1 MVKPNFF
8 IVGGP
13 KCGTTAM
20 ASYLQ
25 SHKDIYISEPKE
37 PNFFADDLAKI
48 KFVPTLNE
56 YLNLFKGKT
65 NKKILGDASIFYMFS
80 DSAIENIYKF
90 NKEAK
95 LLVMMRNPLEMV
107 PSFHAQ
113 ILFTMEEDQE
123 HFDKA
128 LELESVR
135 IKGEKMPKY
144 NRAPRLLQYSE
155 IAKYGN
161 QLENIFNFF
170 PKEQVKVLIFDDF
183 KASNR
188 QAYVEVLNFLELE
201 DDGKIEFEKV
211 NEAKEAKSKFLNKFI
226 NRPPQFTIE
235 IAKGIRSV
243 LNVPRLGVKSYF
255 SKLNRKKASK
265 PVLAEAT
272 INSLIEIYKDDVIK
286 ASKILGKDLTHW
298 LKK

>member
-25 SHKDIYISEPKE
+25 THKDIYICEPKE
-37 PNFFADDLAKI
+37 PNFFADDLENI
-48 KFVPTLNE
+48 KFVPTLDE

-65 NKKILGDASIFYMFS
+65 DKKVLGDASIFYMFS
-80 DSAIENIYKF
+80 DSAIENIYKY

-95 LLVMMRNPLEMV
+95 LLVMIRNPLEMV

-123 HFDKA
+123 DFDRA
-128 LELESVR
+128 LELESAR
-135 IKGEKMPKY
+135 ISRKRIPKY
-144 NRAPRLLQYSE
+144 NRAPKLLQYSN
-155 IAKYGN
+155 IAKYGD
-161 QLENIFNFF
+161 QLEKIYKFF
-170 PKEQVKVLIFDDF
+170 PKEQVKVLVFDDF
-183 KASNR
+183 KINNR
-188 QAYVEVLNFLELE
+188 NAYVEVLNFLELE
-201 DDGKIEFEKV
+201 DDGKTEFEKV

-226 NRPPQFTIE
+226 NRPPQFTMN
-235 IAKGIRSV
+235 IAKGVRKI

-255 SKLNRKKASK
+255 SKLNRKKAAK
-265 PVLAEAT
+265 PVLSENT
-272 INSLIEIYKDDVIK
+272 LNYLIDIYREDVTK
-286 ASKILGKDLTHW
+286 LSKILNRDLSHW
-298 LKK
+298 LKN